1 MPCFELPFITVDANP
16 AIPEIR
22 LNTCG
27 VAPGQ
32 RNPAAPNNATMEA
45 AIVANPAEPPASFLF
60 SHRLFSLFVFCSYT
74 LFSLQNRYL

>member
-45 AIVANPAEPPASFLF
+45 AIVANPAEPPASFF
-60 SHRLFSLFVFCSYT
+60 IFA
-74 LFSLQNRYL
+74 